1 MRPWPNVPDAFQKE
15 AIMTEQTTARAGAPT
30 GVPMHERALTRR
42 ALALAAAAALV
53 LAVAAPASATSRVS
67 GVQGASTSLGAIPN
81 DYHQTNLVSDIP
93 GVARLTDP
101 NLVNP
106 WGMAAGPATPIWVSD
121 NGSNVTTL
129 YRGAIAGSALTPI
142 PLVVGIPTG
151 APTGQVF
158 NDAKNFDISSGKFHG
173 PPLFIF
179 ATETGS
185 ITGWNPG
192 VPAPAPSV
200 WAQVGV
206 TVPNAV
212 YKGLAINTDP
222 TGDFLYAANFRAGTI
237 DVFNGKYKMVHWGGA
252 FRDSAI
258 PAGYAPFNIQNIG
271 GRLYVTYA
279 KQDAAKHDDV
289 AGAGHGYVDVYDLRG
304 HLLQRLASK
313 GHLNSPWG
321 LAWAPAGFGHFSG
334 DLLVGN
340 FGDGAINAY
349 NPSTG
354 HFDGQLRNEDGN
366 VIAINGLWGLR
377 FGDGVAG
384 TPTTLFFT
392 AGIGDESHGLM
403 GTIESVH

>member
-1 MRPWPNVPDAFQKE
+1 MPEQPDQPKRRWGRRTLGA
-15 AIMTEQTTARAGAPT
+15 TAS
-30 GVPMHERALTRR
+30 
-42 ALALAAAAALV
+42 AAALV
-53 LAVAAPASATSRVS
+53 FAIALPASAA
-67 GVQGASTSLGAIPN
+67 GPAGASKPALAPSGATEN
-81 DYHQTNLVSDIP
+81 EYRQTNLLSDIP
-93 GVARLTDP
+93 GVARNTDP

-121 NGSNVTTL
+121 NGSDVTTL
-129 YRGAIAGSALTPI
+129 YRGAIGGTPLSAV

-158 NDAKNFDISSGKFHG
+158 NDSHNFDVSNGKFHG

-179 ATETGS
+179 ATENGS

-192 VPAPAPSV
+192 VPAPAPSM

-206 TVPNAV
+206 TVPDAV
-212 YKGLAINTDP
+212 YKGLAITTDP
-222 TGDFLYAANFRAGTI
+222 TGDFLYAANFHAGTI
-237 DVFNGKYKMVHWGGA
+237 DVFNGKYKMVHWRGA
-252 FRDSAI
+252 FQDPKV

-271 GRLYVTYA
+271 GRLFVTYA
-279 KQDAAKHDDV
+279 VQDSARHDDV
-289 AGAGHGYVDVYDLRG
+289 KGAGHGLIDIYDLRG
-304 HLLQRLASK
+304 HLLQRLATG

-321 LAWAPAGFGHFSG
+321 MAWAPSGFGHFAG

-349 NPSTG
+349 NPVSG
-354 HFDGQLRNEDGN
+354 HFDGQLMNEDGN

-384 TPTTLFFT
+384 TPSTLFFT

-403 GTIESVH
+403 GTIEAVP

>member
-1 MRPWPNVPDAFQKE
+1 
-15 AIMTEQTTARAGAPT
+15 MTEQPQIRAAEPAVAR
-30 GVPMHERALTRR
+30 TRR
-42 ALALAAAAALV
+42 ATGRAVAAAAAAGALL
-53 LAVAAPASATSRVS
+53 LAMAMPAGAAARSVTPS
-67 GVQGASTSLGAIPN
+67 GSVTPLGAPEN
-81 DYHQTNLVSDIP
+81 EYRQTNLVSDIP

-101 NLVNP
+101 NPVNP

-121 NGSNVTTL
+121 NGSDVTTL
-129 YRGAIAGSALTPI
+129 YRGAIGGTALTPV

-158 NDAKNFDISSGKFHG
+158 NDAKNFDISAGKFHG

-185 ITGWNPG
+185 IVGWNPA
-192 VPAPAPSV
+192 VPPPAPAA

-212 YKGLAINTDP
+212 YKGLAITTDP
-222 TGDFLYAANFRAGTI
+222 TGDFLYAANFHAGTI
-237 DVFNGKYKMVHWGGA
+237 DVFNGKYKMVHWAGA
-252 FRDSAI
+252 FHDASI
-258 PAGYAPFNIQNIG
+258 PAGYAPFNIQNISG
-271 GRLYVTYA
+271 KLYVTYA
-279 KQDAAKHDDV
+279 KQDSAKHDDV
-289 AGAGHGYVDVYDLRG
+289 AGAGHGFIDVFDLRG
-304 HLLQRLASK
+304 HLLQRLASG

-321 LAWAPAGFGHFSG
+321 LAWAPAGFGRFAG

-349 NPSTG
+349 NPTTG
-354 HFDGQLRNEDGN
+354 HFDGQLKNEDGN

-403 GTIESVH
+403 GTIEAVP

>member
-1 MRPWPNVPDAFQKE
+1 MAEQPDRRVGG
-15 AIMTEQTTARAGAPT
+15 TPVLART
-30 GVPMHERALTRR
+30 RRLTRR
-42 ALALAAAAALV
+42 MMT
-53 LAVAAPASATSRVS
+53 VAATAGALLFAIALPASAAAKPASAAMMAS
-67 GVQGASTSLGAIPN
+67 GLFEN
-81 DYHQTNLVSDIP
+81 EYRQTNLVSDIP
-93 GVARLTDP
+93 GVARNTDP

-121 NGSNVTTL
+121 NGSDVTTL
-129 YRGAIAGSALTPI
+129 YKGAIGGTALLPV

-158 NDAKNFDISSGKFHG
+158 NDSQSFDVSNGAFHG

-192 VPAPAPSV
+192 VPAPAPSA

-206 TVPNAV
+206 TVPDAV
-212 YKGLAINTDP
+212 YKGLAITTGP
-222 TGDFLYAANFRAGTI
+222 SGDFLYAANFHADTV
-237 DVFNGKYKMVHWGGA
+237 DVFNSKYEVVHWGGA
-252 FRDSAI
+252 FHDASI

-271 GRLYVTYA
+271 GRLFVTYA
-279 KQDAAKHDDV
+279 KQDAARHDDDK
-289 AGAGHGYVDVYDLRG
+289 GPGHGFIDIYDLHG
-304 HLLQRLASK
+304 HLLQRLVSG

-321 LAWAPAGFGHFSG
+321 LAWAPARFGHFAG

-349 NPSTG
+349 NPMTG
-354 HFDGQLRNEDGN
+354 HFDGQLKNEDGN

-377 FGDGVAG
+377 FGNGVAG
-384 TPTTLFFT
+384 TPSTLFFT

-403 GTIESVH
+403 GTIKAVR

>member
-1 MRPWPNVPDAFQKE
+1 
-15 AIMTEQTTARAGAPT
+15 
-30 GVPMHERALTRR
+30 
-42 ALALAAAAALV
+42 
-53 LAVAAPASATSRVS
+53 
-67 GVQGASTSLGAIPN
+67 
-81 DYHQTNLVSDIP
+81 
-93 GVARLTDP
+93 
-101 NLVNP
+101 
-106 WGMAAGPATPIWVSD
+106 
-121 NGSNVTTL
+121 VTTL
-129 YRGAIAGSALTPI
+129 YRGAIDGTALLPV

-179 ATETGS
+179 ATENGS

-212 YKGLAINTDP
+212 YKGLAITTDP
-222 TGDFLYAANFRAGTI
+222 SGDFLYAANFHAGTI
-237 DVFNGKYKMVHWGGA
+237 DVFNGKYKLVHWGGA
-252 FRDSAI
+252 FHDASI
-258 PAGYAPFNIQNIG
+258 PAGYAPFNIQNIN

-279 KQDAAKHDDV
+279 KQDAQKHDDV
-289 AGAGHGYVDVYDLRG
+289 KGAGHGFIDVYDLRG
-304 HLLQRLASK
+304 HLLQRLAAG

-321 LAWAPAGFGHFSG
+321 LAWAPAGFGHFAG

-349 NPSTG
+349 NPTTG

-366 VIAINGLWGLR
+366 VIAVNGLWGLR

-384 TPTTLFFT
+384 TPTTLLFT
-392 AGIGDESHGLM
+392 AGIADEAHGLM
-403 GTIESVH
+403 GTIEAVP

>member
-1 MRPWPNVPDAFQKE
+1 MLEQPDQPSSGKRTIVRSPRGWRWRTLGA
-15 AIMTEQTTARAGAPT
+15 TASAGA
-30 GVPMHERALTRR
+30 MIF
-42 ALALAAAAALV
+42 ALALPAGAAASSAGAARPALV
-53 LAVAAPASATSRVS
+53 PNGAAENEYR
-67 GVQGASTSLGAIPN
+67 
-81 DYHQTNLVSDIP
+81 QTNLLSDIP
-93 GVARLTDP
+93 GVARNTDP

-121 NGSNVTTL
+121 NGADVTTL
-129 YRGAIAGSALTPI
+129 YRGAIGGTPLATI

-158 NDAKNFDISSGKFHG
+158 NDSHNFDVSNGKFHG

-179 ATETGS
+179 ATENGS

-192 VPAPAPSV
+192 VPAPAPSI

-212 YKGLAINTDP
+212 YKGLAITTDP
-222 TGDFLYAANFRAGTI
+222 TGDFLYAANFHAGTI
-237 DVFNGKYKMVHWGGA
+237 DVFNGKYKMVHWSGA
-252 FRDSAI
+252 FQDPKV

-271 GRLYVTYA
+271 GRLFVTYA
-279 KQDAAKHDDV
+279 VQDSAKHDDV
-289 AGAGHGYVDVYDLRG
+289 KGAGHGIVDIYDLRG
-304 HLLQRLASK
+304 HLLQRLAQG

-321 LAWAPAGFGHFSG
+321 LAWAPAGFGRFAG

-349 NPSTG
+349 NPTTG

-377 FGDGVAG
+377 FGNGVAG

-403 GTIESVH
+403 GTIESVP

>member
-1 MRPWPNVPDAFQKE
+1 MAEQPEDRSGGTAALAPHRRPLK
-15 AIMTEQTTARAGAPT
+15 
-30 GVPMHERALTRR
+30 RR
-42 ALALAAAAALV
+42 AMG
-53 LAVAAPASATSRVS
+53 AVATVGALLFAIALPASAAASAPLKPASAGAATVPS
-67 GVQGASTSLGAIPN
+67 GAAEN
-81 DYHQTNLVSDIP
+81 EYRQTNLLSDIP
-93 GVARLTDP
+93 GVARNTDP

-121 NGSNVTTL
+121 NGSDVTTL
-129 YRGAIAGSALTPI
+129 YRGAIGGTALLPV
-142 PLVVGIPTG
+142 PLIVGIPTG

-179 ATETGS
+179 ATENGS

-212 YKGLAINTDP
+212 YKGLAITTDP
-222 TGDFLYAANFRAGTI
+222 SGDFLYAANFHAGTI
-237 DVFNGKYKMVHWGGA
+237 DVFNGKYKLVHWGGA
-252 FRDSAI
+252 FHDASI
-258 PAGYAPFNIQNIG
+258 PAGYAPFNIQNIN

-279 KQDAAKHDDV
+279 KQDAQKHDDV
-289 AGAGHGYVDVYDLRG
+289 KGAGHGFIDIYDLRG
-304 HLLQRLASK
+304 HLLQRLASG

-321 LAWAPAGFGHFSG
+321 LAWAPAGFGHFAG

-349 NPSTG
+349 NPTTG

-366 VIAINGLWGLR
+366 VIAVNGLWGLR

-392 AGIGDESHGLM
+392 AGIADEAHGLM
-403 GTIESVH
+403 GTIEAVP